1 MCSRMNA
8 YRFGH
13 TLQRM
18 QDFGFPPN
26 LVPNLK
32 TVIWADEVYPRF
44 TLKRERKASRAAK
57 PKSERKEI
65 ELGDYFCP
73 ICFQGF
79 RSKDLLQDH
88 MKTHLELEVQSSSC
102 HMQATPA
109 GVI

>member
-1 MCSRMNA
+1 MNA
-8 YRFGH
+8 YLLDH
-13 TLQRM
+13 TLQRI

-32 TVIWADEVYPRF
+32 TVISADEVYRRF

-57 PKSERKEI
+57 TKSERKEI
-65 ELGDYFCP
+65 ELGDYCP

-109 GVI
+109 GVV